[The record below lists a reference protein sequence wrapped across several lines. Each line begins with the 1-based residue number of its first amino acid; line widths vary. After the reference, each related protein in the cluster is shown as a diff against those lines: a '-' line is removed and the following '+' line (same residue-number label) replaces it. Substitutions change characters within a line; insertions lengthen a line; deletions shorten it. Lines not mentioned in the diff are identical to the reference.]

1 MRKIIFACIMILCMG
16 LLSGCSHKTDAD
28 VSTVFVEKSGSIVS
42 VDVETLDKEYYNA
55 EELESYITEHVE
67 NYTSANKDT
76 VEMKSF
82 DAEEGSAKLI
92 MEYDSYQDY
101 SGFNGIELYVGS
113 IVTAQAE
120 GYDFD
125 TEFNSAEENTP
136 VTKEEVISD
145 DDNKVAIIKA
155 NVDVRVP
162 GTILY
167 VSAKDTQIKEKDT
180 VSITGTRS
188 NEEAAPTYIIYK

>member
-1 MRKIIFACIMILCMG
+1 
-16 LLSGCSHKTDAD
+16 
-28 VSTVFVEKSGSIVS
+28 
-42 VDVETLDKEYYNA
+42 
-55 EELESYITEHVE
+55 
-67 NYTSANKDT
+67 
-76 VEMKSF
+76 MKSV

-180 VSITGTRS
+180 VSITGKGS
-188 NEEAAPTYIIYK
+188 NEEAALTYIIYK